1 MMDPLFRAANIGRIP
16 DIAEKVTPKGNGS
29 FSNVFLEAIER
40 VQGARQEYNEKI
52 QSLLAGETEDIH
64 QVALSAQKAELA
76 FELAQQVRNKV
87 VSAYQEVMRMQL

>member
-1 MMDPLFRAANIGRIP
+1 MMDPLFRAANLGRIQ
-16 DIAEKVTPKGNGS
+16 DVAEKATPKGDGS

-40 VQGARQEYNEKI
+40 VQGARQESNEKI